1 MSSDMSFLR
10 FLMLLS
16 LIVWLGGLIFFP
28 VLAQTAF
35 TVLPSK
41 QLAGSVVGRSLGIL
55 HWMGIVSALVFLAS
69 SLILSRIV
77 NGDAHLFA
85 PRNVLICLMLLL
97 TLVSQFGIIPRI
109 DALRASIGEIDAAP
123 ADLPARVQF
132 NALHHWSTRLETGV
146 ILLGLVVAFLSA
158 RSLT

>member
-1 MSSDMSFLR
+1 
-10 FLMLLS
+10 
-16 LIVWLGGLIFFP
+16 
-28 VLAQTAF
+28 
-35 TVLPSK
+35 
-41 QLAGSVVGRSLGIL
+41 
-55 HWMGIVSALVFLAS
+55 MGIVSALVFLAS

-85 PRNVLICLMLLL
+85 PRNLLICLMLVL

-109 DALRASIGEIDAAP
+109 NALRASMGEIDAAP

-132 NALHHWSTRLETGV
+132 DALHHWSTRLETGV